1 MTLTTDDRLA
11 IHELLS
17 LHGHL
22 MDSGDLDQLDRLFT
36 PDVVYDLSPL
46 GSAKLHGIDAIRRAA
61 LQLGDKNPVAHHI
74 TNVVVMQG
82 DEKVTARSK
91 GIGIRTDG
99 SVGSVVYDDELQQT
113 TNGWRISRRR
123 ISTRREPLRP

>member
-22 MDSGDLDQLDRLFT
+22 MDSGDLDHLDQLFT
-36 PDVVYDLSPL
+36 LDVVYDLSPL
-46 GSAKLHGIDAIRRAA
+46 GAGMLHGIDAIRRAA
-61 LQLGDKNPVAHHI
+61 QQLGDKNPVAHHV
-74 TNVVVMQG
+74 TNVVIGQG
-82 DEKVTARSK
+82 EGKVTARSK
-91 GIGIRTDG
+91 GIGIRADG

-113 TNGWRISRRR
+113 PNGWRISRRR
-123 ISTRREPLRP
+123 ISPRREPLTP